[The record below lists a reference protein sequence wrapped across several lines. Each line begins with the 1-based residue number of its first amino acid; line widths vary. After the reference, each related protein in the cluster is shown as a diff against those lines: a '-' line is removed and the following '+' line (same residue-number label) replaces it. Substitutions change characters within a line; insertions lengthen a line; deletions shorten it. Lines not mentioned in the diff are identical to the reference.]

1 MKRSSPLPLDLEVE
15 LLING
20 IDVAGLDARYRS

>member
-1 MKRSSPLPLDLEVE
+1 MRRSSPLPLDLEVD
-15 LLING
+15 LLMHG